1 MVRTSD
7 FQFEN
12 VGSIPSNPIMNNL
25 ANINKIF
32 ITKNTSFNIE
42 KNIKFNFSFTS
53 LIPPFVLNNVRFSF
67 NSSLQEK
74 KIMIKQSYVLLTWFY
89 YLSFIQQKLDNKN
102 GINFFVL
109 PLNKKK
115 FTLTKA
121 PMAHKNWS
129 KEQYKFQYYKFKIN
143 FNAQL
148 KDDSSINSLNLAIL
162 FIFLTKK
169 NFPQF
174 ETNLFFLKNV
184 NFFFNISDKNFY
196 NYNKFIKNLL

>member
-1 MVRTSD
+1 
-7 FQFEN
+7 
-12 VGSIPSNPIMNNL
+12 
-25 ANINKIF
+25 
-32 ITKNTSFNIE
+32 
-42 KNIKFNFSFTS
+42 
-53 LIPPFVLNNVRFSF
+53 
-67 NSSLQEK
+67 
-74 KIMIKQSYVLLTWFY
+74 
-89 YLSFIQQKLDNKN
+89 
-102 GINFFVL
+102 
-109 PLNKKK
+109 
-115 FTLTKA
+115 
-121 PMAHKNWS
+121 MAHKNWS

>member
-74 KIMIKQSYVLLTWFY
+74 KIMIKR
-89 YLSFIQQKLDNKN
+89 
-102 GINFFVL
+102 
-109 PLNKKK
+109 
-115 FTLTKA
+115 
-121 PMAHKNWS
+121 H
-129 KEQYKFQYYKFKIN
+129 
-143 FNAQL
+143 
-148 KDDSSINSLNLAIL
+148 
-162 FIFLTKK
+162 
-169 NFPQF
+169 
-174 ETNLFFLKNV
+174 
-184 NFFFNISDKNFY
+184 
-196 NYNKFIKNLL
+196 

>member
-25 ANINKIF
+25 TNINKIF

-102 GINFFVL
+102 RINFFVL

-196 NYNKFIKNLL
+196 NYNKFIKNL

>member
-129 KEQYKFQYYKFKIN
+129 KEQYKFHYYKFKIN

>member
-1 MVRTSD
+1 
-7 FQFEN
+7 
-12 VGSIPSNPIMNNL
+12 MNNL

-102 GINFFVL
+102 RINFFVL